1 MPQATLL
8 VVDDEPLNVSLLSQL
23 LRPEFRVLG
32 ALSGAGALALM
43 AAEHPDLVLLDVMM
57 PAMDGLAVLR
67 QMRSQPALAGIPVIF
82 VTALGAEFDEER
94 GLALGAA
101 DYIIK
106 PIKPAVLLARVRA
119 HLALRQAQARL
130 ADQNAWLE
138 LELARRIRDGLLAQ
152 DLMLCAM
159 AELAET
165 RDDSTGNHIQRTRLY
180 VELLARQ
187 LQAHSSYAALLDEA
201 QLQRMVKAAPMHD
214 LGKIGIPDR
223 ILLKPGKLT
232 PDEFT
237 VMKTHACIG
246 ADTIAKAMDKVRAL
260 HAGDIPAPAND
271 TSAEPLRAL
280 EVARDIAHCH
290 HEHWDGSGY
299 PQGLAGTD
307 IPLAARVMAVADVF
321 DALTSARPYKQGWP
335 VADALDYIIQRAGR
349 QFDPVVV
356 QALVDCRADVEAVAD
371 RLRN

>member
-1 MPQATLL
+1 
-8 VVDDEPLNVSLLSQL
+8 
-23 LRPEFRVLG
+23 
-32 ALSGAGALALM
+32 
-43 AAEHPDLVLLDVMM
+43 
-57 PAMDGLAVLR
+57 
-67 QMRSQPALAGIPVIF
+67 
-82 VTALGAEFDEER
+82 
-94 GLALGAA
+94 
-101 DYIIK
+101 
-106 PIKPAVLLARVRA
+106 
-119 HLALRQAQARL
+119 
-130 ADQNAWLE
+130 
-138 LELARRIRDGLLAQ
+138 
-152 DLMLCAM
+152 
-159 AELAET
+159 
-165 RDDSTGNHIQRTRLY
+165 
-180 VELLARQ
+180 
-187 LQAHSSYAALLDEA
+187 
-201 QLQRMVKAAPMHD
+201 
-214 LGKIGIPDR
+214 
-223 ILLKPGKLT
+223 
-232 PDEFT
+232 
-237 VMKTHACIG
+237 MKTHARIG

-299 PQGLAGTD
+299 PPGLAGTD